1 MPSRRTNPM
10 LAALTLCAAVLAV
23 GLALLALHAVAAVAL
38 GALAAGIGAYLIA
51 GRSGKAPTSGPDSAL
66 RRLDAITTARGIPP
80 RERGVSEGVPPGT
93 LGIADRVEE
102 LAVRFDLYRGVFQA
116 LGSAAIVF
124 DRSGR
129 VIIANPAAGR
139 LLDSEPASLIGLEP
153 HALFTEADV
162 LALYESAARGEVS
175 NRRVRI
181 VRGGLT
187 GIYEGI
193 AVPIEVSGEGGVILL
208 LRDITELAQASELK
222 TDFVGNASHEL
233 RTPIAAIRAAVDTLI
248 GPARDDGPMRDRL
261 ATMIRDHVLR
271 LEELVRDLLDLSRF
285 EAPDDAG
292 VISHVDCA
300 TLSAEIEAMLGP
312 LRADRGVTLSFDFDP
327 GLRGLR
333 TNAQALTLI
342 LRNLIDN
349 AIKFSHPGGQVRVV
363 GTLTGDAMACI
374 RVIDRGVGIPIA
386 QQSRIFERFYQ
397 VDQAR
402 SGALPKRGTG
412 LGLAIVKHALRRIG
426 GSIEVESVWNEGTT
440 MTVFF
445 PLDARSKDPRSE
457 PRHPPAVA

>member
-1 MPSRRTNPM
+1 M
-10 LAALTLCAAVLAV
+10 LAALIACAVVLAA
-23 GLALLALHAVAAVAL
+23 GLMLSAVHVIAAVA
-38 GALAAGIGAYLIA
+38 GAAIVSGLCVFWLVGPARQQPEAATDDHLQ
-51 GRSGKAPTSGPDSAL
+51 
-66 RRLDAITTARGIPP
+66 RLDAIAS
-80 RERGVSEGVPPGT
+80 ERGFRAREPGAAQSAEIT
-93 LGIADRVEE
+93 DRIASLGA
-102 LAVRFDLYRGVFQA
+102 AFDLYRGVFQA
-116 LGSAAIVF
+116 LGAAAFVF
-124 DRSGR
+124 DRAGR
-129 VIIANPAAGR
+129 VVVANPAAGE
-139 LLDSEPASLIGLEP
+139 LLERDPADLVGLGT
-153 HALFTEADV
+153 HAMFTAPDV
-162 LALYESAARGEVS
+162 HALYEVASAGEKA

-181 VRGGLT
+181 VRGGST
-187 GIYEGI
+187 GIFEGI
-193 AVPIEVSGEGGVILL
+193 AVPIEWSGEQGVILL
-208 LRDITELAQASELK
+208 LRDVTELARASELK

-261 ATMIRDHVLR
+261 ASMIRDHVLR

-312 LRADRGVTLSFDFDP
+312 LRADRDVTLSFDFDP
-327 GLRGLR
+327 RLRGLR

-363 GTLTGDAMACI
+363 GSVTDEKMACF

-402 SGALPKRGTG
+402 SGSLPKRGTG

-426 GSIEVESVWNEGTT
+426 GTIEVESVWNEGTT
-440 MTVFF
+440 MTVVF

-457 PRHPPAVA
+457 PPHPPEVA